1 MKDPVVQAK
10 EKLDAEQLAFER
22 RGYVWDEVTSAA
34 WDTAYEAWMQARGM
48 AGDRFALLLGY
59 GPGGW
64 SFERW
69 LAGHQHFHRR
79 SA

>member
-1 MKDPVVQAK
+1 MNQVQAAK
-10 EKLDAEQLAFER
+10 EKLDAEQVAYAR
-22 RGYVWDEVTSAA
+22 RGYVHDEVTLAA
-34 WDTAYEAWMQARGM
+34 WLGAYEAWMQARGE

-69 LAGHQHFHRR
+69 LKGHQHFHRR
-79 SA
+79 RSA